1 MGRWR
6 MKESQDESWSERGR
20 GGEFVKPNQPWGERG
35 EEEDY
40 CTRQVLTS
48 RQQRRDEDVW
58 PWCRQLSANQG
69 SSQWPTQTPKTQIRI
84 HHFFSH
90 SLASYTLSACV
101 CVCVFVM
108 QVIFQLKELFYM
120 DVASWFLIFLGIIR
134 DNKRE
139 SDDRT
144 LGHTMHKTQQKT
156 SESMKFFLWVLL
168 TDMSKITAGM
178 F

>member
-1 MGRWR
+1 MGGVFTRKGTMKGENNMWWKKKRRSIMGRWR

-84 HHFFSH
+84 HHFFSQL
-90 SLASYTLSACV
+90 SLIHFVCMCVCMRV
-101 CVCVFVM
+101 CVCYAGYFSVERTLLHGCCLM
-108 QVIFQLKELFYM
+108 IFN
-120 DVASWFLIFLGIIR
+120 FLG
-134 DNKRE
+134 D
-139 SDDRT
+139 
-144 LGHTMHKTQQKT
+144 HKGQQKGIR
-156 SESMKFFLWVLL
+156 WQNPG
-168 TDMSKITAGM
+168 AHHA
-178 F
+178 